1 MAARP
6 LPQAPDAEPRPRLRA
21 VASPRGPSREVIR
34 RRRAAALAVLALLI
48 ALPLVLLTGGPGSDR
63 DRIDAL
69 LSRGATEPR
78 TLCDHLSTSM
88 ATAIGG
94 RDACLGASPERGP
107 AGEVQDIRV
116 TGGAASALVVFES
129 GEELYRLVREDGDWK
144 VDDVR

>member
-1 MAARP
+1 
-6 LPQAPDAEPRPRLRA
+6 
-21 VASPRGPSREVIR
+21 VIR
-34 RRRAAALAVLALLI
+34 RRRVVALAALVLLI

-88 ATAIGG
+88 AAAIGG
-94 RDACLGASPERGP
+94 REACLGASPERGP
-107 AGEVQDIRV
+107 AGDVQDVRV
-116 TGGAASALVVFES
+116 TGAAASALVVFAS
-129 GEELYRLVREDGDWK
+129 GEELYRLVRQNGEWK